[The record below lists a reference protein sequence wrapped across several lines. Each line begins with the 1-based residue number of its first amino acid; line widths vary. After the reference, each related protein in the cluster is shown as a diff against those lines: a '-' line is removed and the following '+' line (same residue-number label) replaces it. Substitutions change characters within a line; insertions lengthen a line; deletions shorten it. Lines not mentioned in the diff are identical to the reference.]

1 MYVVCTIAL
10 DYVDW
15 IWHRLNTDC
24 WSGSHDQE
32 KRGVNYTLNNLGRVA
47 WYKQCDVS
55 RFIVSVL
62 HFVYVDLYA
71 NGYIP
76 TLYSRLGFSVGM
88 TTSV

>member
-1 MYVVCTIAL
+1 MWIVGLVVTL
-10 DYVDW
+10 
-15 IWHRLNTDC
+15 RNR
-24 WSGSHDQE
+24 
-32 KRGVNYTLNNLGRVA
+32 RGVSYTLYNLGNVA
-47 WYKQCDVS
+47 WYKQQGES
-55 RFIVSVL
+55 GFIVSVL